1 MTFTPI
7 TITLRQVAKHHLAQ
21 GEIAACLKLCNARRA
36 FLRGDNEAGAEHLD
50 DYHRHTGRVIAVR
63 LEAAA

>member
-1 MTFTPI
+1 MTSPPI

-21 GEIAACLKLCNARRA
+21 GELTASLKLCAARRA
-36 FLRGDNEAGAEHLD
+36 FLRGDDEAGAEHLD
-50 DYHRHTGRVIAVR
+50 DYHRHTGKLIAVR